1 MRALAGAAL
10 LGAALAVPAATAA
23 APSCTSVADATNDA
37 TAVANGVASPK
48 SDTAMDVDKV
58 SLATDATKVTV
69 VLHVYGLTAV
79 DTMAPTGRLFDVDF
93 TVRGA
98 KKHLRVVVDATGR
111 SYADQWATH
120 AVDVAAY
127 EIRVTM
133 PLAKLGLTGLRG
145 VNPRSKLK
153 PDVFTE
159 LGATTQRWRGDLATG
174 QALDEA
180 AVDTARGATAYV
192 HKAPSSCVKVGR

>member
-1 MRALAGAAL
+1 MRALLAATVL
-10 LGAALAVPAATAA
+10 CTALAVPLAA
-23 APSCTSVADATNDA
+23 AGPATCASVVDATNDA
-37 TAVANGVASPK
+37 TAVSGGVAGPK

-58 SLATDATKVTV
+58 AIATDASKVTV
-69 VLHVYGLTAV
+69 VLHVYGLTSV

-98 KKHLRVVVDATGR
+98 RKHLRVVIDATGR
-111 SYADQWATH
+111 SYADPWATH
-120 AVDVAAY
+120 TVDTAAY

-133 PLAKLGLTGLRG
+133 PLARLGLSGLRG
-145 VNPRSKLK
+145 VNARAKVK

-174 QALDEA
+174 QALDDA
-180 AVDTARGATAYV
+180 AVDTARGAIAYA
-192 HKAPSSCVKVGR
+192 HKAPSSCVKAGR